1 MNILVRDAIYMLLF
15 NQMGA
20 EVISLGRSDEFV
32 PIDTEAVSDEDRILA
47 REWSKKI

>member
-1 MNILVRDAIYMLLF
+1 
-15 NQMGA
+15 MGA

-47 REWSKKI
+47 REWSKNIILMLFSQQMAMVIVL